1 MGLLSFDVP
10 MILIMVLYLLGFL
23 NLTSAAVPN
32 YRKHICPNDTTYT
45 PNSTY
50 QVNLSHLL
58 SFLSSNATREGGF
71 YNATAGQTPETS
83 TYGLF
88 LCRGDLS
95 TDVCRDCVA
104 FAAKEI
110 VPMYCPVERV
120 AVIWYD
126 ECMLR
131 YSNQSFFSTMQ
142 ETPRDFLCNARDA
155 AQPDQFRRLVVST
168 LNDLV
173 PRAAN
178 ATSRAKNFAV
188 KEVTNASGLQE
199 LQTLYSLAQCTP
211 DINSSDC
218 STCLRKAIT
227 GLRNCCSRD
236 RKEGGR
242 VLSPSCNVRF
252 ETYPFYLT
260 QSVAAPAPTP
270 TRVLLPPARGKE
282 EISTLTIVIIVASIA
297 VSLVIISVS
306 YCFLRRRAR
315 KKKPNALPEE
325 NANEITTVESL
336 QFDFTIIE
344 DATNKFSDDNK
355 LGGGGFGEVYKGT
368 FPNGQDIAVKRLS
381 GSSEQGAEEFKNEIV
396 VVAKLQH
403 RNLVRL
409 LGFCL
414 ERGEKMLVY
423 QFVPNKSLDYFLFGP
438 DKQRILDWPT
448 RYKIIRGIAR
458 GILYIHED
466 SRLKVIHR
474 DLKASNILLDE
485 DMNPKISDFGMARLF
500 GVDQTE
506 GNTNSIVGTYGYMS
520 PEYAMQG
527 QFSAKSDVYSFGVL
541 VLEILSGKNNASF
554 YESDAAVDLLTY
566 AWKHWSNGTSFELLD
581 PTLEDSYAINEVIQ
595 CIHIGLLCVQENPD
609 DRPTMASI
617 VVMLESYTVTLP
629 TPEKPAFFLQDRLNQ
644 SSMPTKELESD
655 RSTSKSIPLSVD
667 KSMITEVYP
676 R

>member
-1 MGLLSFDVP
+1 MGLPSFDVS

-32 YRKHICPNDTTYT
+32 YRVHVCPNDTTYT

-58 SFLSSNATREGGF
+58 SSLSSNATREGGF
-71 YNATAGQTPETS
+71 YNATAGQTPDTS

-104 FAAKEI
+104 FAATEI
-110 VPMYCPVERV
+110 VRVYCPVEKV

-131 YSNQSFFSTMQ
+131 YSNRSIFSTMQ
-142 ETPRDFLCNARDA
+142 ERPGFFMWNTRNAT
-155 AQPDQFRRLVVST
+155 QPDQFRRLVVST

-178 ATSRAKNFAV
+178 ATSGAKKFAV
-188 KEVTNASGLQE
+188 KAVTNASGLQE
-199 LQTLYSLAQCTP
+199 LQTLYSLVQCTP

-218 STCLRKAIT
+218 STCLREGISSFP
-227 GLRNCCSRD
+227 NCGPCD
-236 RKEGGR
+236 GKQGGR
-242 VLSPSCNVRF
+242 ILRPSCNVRF

-260 QSVAAPAPTP
+260 DSVAAPAPTP
-270 TRVLLPPARGKE
+270 IPVLLPPARGKDK
-282 EISTLTIVIIVASIA
+282 ISTLTIVIIVASIA

-336 QFDFTIIE
+336 QFDFATIE
-344 DATNKFSDDNK
+344 AATNKFSDDNK

-414 ERGEKMLVY
+414 EGGEKMLVY
-423 QFVPNKSLDYFLFGP
+423 KFVPNKSLDYFLFGP
-438 DKQRILDWPT
+438 DKQRLLDWSS

-474 DLKASNILLDE
+474 DLKASNILLDKN
-485 DMNPKISDFGMARLF
+485 MNPKISDFGMARLF

-506 GNTNSIVGTYGYMS
+506 GNTNRIVGTYGYMS

-554 YESDAAVDLLTY
+554 YESDTAVDLLTY

-581 PTLEDSYAINEVIQ
+581 PTLGDSYAINEVIQ
-595 CIHIGLLCVQENPD
+595 CIHIGLLCVQENPE

-617 VVMLESYTVTLP
+617 VVMLESYSVTLP
-629 TPEKPAFFLQDRLNQ
+629 TPEKPAFFLQGRLNQ

-655 RSTSKSIPLSVD
+655 QSSSKSIPLSVD
-667 KSMITEVYP
+667 ESKITEVYP